1 MKTPVIIL
9 ALSIIAAGA
18 IITVNKP
25 EPLAKKARISNKPT
39 PPKSNLPST
48 TIEWKDTLF
57 NAGTIVDGEELE
69 VVYSFKNTG
78 SEVLVFSDIK
88 ASCGCT
94 IPEKPEKPIL
104 PGSSGI
110 IKALFNSKGR
120 IGSNHKVL
128 TAFANTKEGSQQ
140 LIFDVE
146 VVNSKK

>member
-104 PGSSGI
+104 PGSPGI